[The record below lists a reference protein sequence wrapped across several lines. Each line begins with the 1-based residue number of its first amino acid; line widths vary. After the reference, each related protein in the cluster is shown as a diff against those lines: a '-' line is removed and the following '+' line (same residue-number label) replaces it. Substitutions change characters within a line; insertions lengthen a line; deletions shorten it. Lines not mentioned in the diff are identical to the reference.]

1 MSAKSPG
8 RTMTPTES
16 VQSILGPMTS
26 PAKVEAVIVAVLE
39 AIREPSEGMAVE
51 GAIALGAHPNEW
63 RLVRDAFTA
72 MIDHLL
78 EERAKGGGR

>member
-1 MSAKSPG
+1 
-8 RTMTPTES
+8 MTPTEA

-39 AIREPSEGMAVE
+39 AIREPSDGMVE
-51 GAIALGAHPNEW
+51 AGTAALSIWILRADLPEHIAA
-63 RLVRDAFTA
+63 DIFTT